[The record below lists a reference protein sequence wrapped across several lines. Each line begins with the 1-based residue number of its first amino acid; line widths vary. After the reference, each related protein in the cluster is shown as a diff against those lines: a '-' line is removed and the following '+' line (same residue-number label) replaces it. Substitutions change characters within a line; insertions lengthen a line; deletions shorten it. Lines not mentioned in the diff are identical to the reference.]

1 MPLQLLARPLNLFM
15 GRGNVTHPGI
25 TPMTRVCI
33 ERKKGR
39 PSPRGQKDR
48 WRQGGWC
55 AGLLTWTILNLWA
68 LVLYKS
74 MKTASQEV
82 VSLCFCFLNILF
94 MYSEREKAVRKIGR
108 ETLMCE
114 RYMD

>member
-1 MPLQLLARPLNLFM
+1 
-15 GRGNVTHPGI
+15 
-25 TPMTRVCI
+25 
-33 ERKKGR
+33 
-39 PSPRGQKDR
+39 
-48 WRQGGWC
+48 
-55 AGLLTWTILNLWA
+55 
-68 LVLYKS
+68 

-108 ETLMCE
+108 ETLMFE